1 MTASWAGPFDFTGC
15 SLLQLTPGSLRYRR
29 DRRTQLVSLDMNK
42 ELNSSRT
49 RGRALLARDTGGQL
63 VANVTA
69 QAFDLSVF
77 ISAAFGLVAIASG
90 VALFSNYRR
99 NRGDSRS

>member
-1 MTASWAGPFDFTGC
+1 
-15 SLLQLTPGSLRYRR
+15 
-29 DRRTQLVSLDMNK
+29 MNK
-42 ELNSSRT
+42 ELNSSPT
-49 RGRALLARDTGGQL
+49 RSRALLAVTLAGSL